1 MSSPPPT
8 RGGWESRRS
17 AAPTAWRVPPP
28 SRWNPASG
36 FATATYSC
44 VMGAAGIRI
53 HDFLSSGTGDGLQLE
68 FDLAAPAKIV
78 VTRLR

>member
-1 MSSPPPT
+1 MTTTSDENP
-8 RGGWESRRS
+8 S
-17 AAPTAWRVPPP
+17 A
-28 SRWNPASG
+28 G
-36 FATATYSC
+36 FVTATYSGL
-44 VMGAAGIRI
+44 MGLAGIRI